1 MDSTQLQK
9 NIESSLSK
17 LMEQLRSLSA
27 SSSSVSPDTM
37 QEFISGIRMLYE
49 KAMDLQHQNAIQMM
63 GELEAAIAAKYEA
76 IPPPARVQPIHVES
90 FLPKSPA
97 ILPEIKEAI
106 QEVLQVVEQ
115 NASPKPVSIHPSMDE
130 LLLAAANKAA
140 ETKQVEESSRRK
152 KVITDIHDKFDEVP
166 TFAGKFNDHETLAQR
181 MAGTKLQ
188 SGVAE
193 RHQRKPISDL
203 RVAIGTNEKF
213 LFINQLFLGDSQSY
227 SISIESLNNSGSL
240 DAARNFVHQNLLSK
254 YDWDL
259 STHPANLFLDL
270 VERRFIS

>member
-213 LFINQLFLGDSQSY
+213 LFINQNGI
-227 SISIESLNNSGSL
+227 ISDKDI
-240 DAARNFVHQNLLSK
+240 
-254 YDWDL
+254 
-259 STHPANLFLDL
+259 
-270 VERRFIS
+270 